1 LPAPNPVA
9 TTLLP
14 VATRVVV
21 VDGMKRLVHV
31 ADEMQKELQR
41 EKPLSRSRCRIAKL
55 GCELLD
61 LVNKAS
67 FRRAA

>member
-14 VATRVVV
+14 VAVVV

-55 GCELLD
+55 GC
-61 LVNKAS
+61 
-67 FRRAA
+67 